1 MAFGNNAQVWNEFGG
16 RGLFWVEG
24 EGVFYR
30 QRRTGTLFLV
40 AGTGG
45 NSLVGWER
53 VYSNLF
59 EGLGEKIQT

>member
-1 MAFGNNAQVWNEFGG
+1 MAFGNNAQVWNELGG

-30 QRRTGTLFLV
+30 QRRKGTLFLV

-53 VYSNLF
+53 VYSN
-59 EGLGEKIQT
+59 